1 MDVVRL
7 SRYQGLR
14 CPAFDIPPQR
24 DHLAG
29 RAYFLTMVYLPRS
42 IRAWICQH
50 LAQRFVRV
58 LAETLDGATEG
69 CYIEVLLAPDA
80 SEPNLPKTWPA
91 HRRLAV
97 TIVLDDLRRRYAF
110 MIRLA
115 SAERLVFALD
125 LSLQPRLRLWIGRG
139 RHVEGDGGSAFLVV
153 PLPSRPPPSLTP
165 PHWPQ
170 ALSPG
175 VLAPPR
181 GRLRPSQPTLRHL
194 LRRCW

>member
-1 MDVVRL
+1 
-7 SRYQGLR
+7 
-14 CPAFDIPPQR
+14 
-24 DHLAG
+24 
-29 RAYFLTMVYLPRS
+29 MVYLPRP
-42 IRAWICQH
+42 IRAWICQR

-58 LAETLDGATEG
+58 LAKTLDGATEG

-80 SEPNLPKTWPA
+80 SAPNLPKIWPA

-97 TIVLDDLRRRYAF
+97 TIVLDGLRRRHAF

-115 SAERLVFALD
+115 SADRLVFALD

-139 RHVEGDGGSAFLVV
+139 RPAEDDGGSAFLVV
-153 PLPSRPPPSLTP
+153 PLPFRPLPSLAL

-170 ALSPG
+170 TPSPG
-175 VLAPPR
+175 VLTPPR
-181 GRLRPSQPTLRHL
+181 GRLRPPQPILRHL